1 MIQSLID
8 ILLSLV
14 IAAVPVILAITM
26 PVAASG
32 WVANRLGDT
41 TARAH
46 RRLTFNPVPHIDPI
60 GTLAVPFICFV
71 FSTISHSQLLLMGW
85 AKPLP
90 LNDYRLRRPRT
101 DPRWVAG
108 ANAGANFAMVV
119 LWAVLLR
126 LLLNIAPPTDSYTV
140 SGVIAKMAVYGVQV
154 NAIFTAFA
162 LLPIPPLPGGRI
174 LVTFLPR
181 HQAAQLEQLAP
192 YATWILLFLL
202 FSGVLG
208 VLIRPIAW
216 LATTVAAILVGF

>member
-14 IAAVPVILAITM
+14 IAAIPVILAVTM

-32 WVANRLGDT
+32 WVANRLGDS

-46 RRLTFNPVPHIDPI
+46 RRLTFNPLPHIDPV

-71 FSTISHSQLLLMGW
+71 FSQISHSQLLLMGW

-108 ANAGANFAMVV
+108 ASAGANFAMVV

-126 LLLNIAPPTDSYTV
+126 IVLGFAPAADNYTLA
-140 SGVIAKMAVYGVQV
+140 GVLARMAVYGVQV

-174 LVTFLPR
+174 LVTFLSRP
-181 HQAAQLEQLAP
+181 QAAQLERLEP

-208 VLIRPIAW
+208 ILIRPIAW
-216 LATTVAAILVGF
+216 LATSIAAIVVGL